1 VLPGLGEK
9 MPNGVILGAR
19 GAYGLMSPKSPLN
32 DWWWDLY
39 GKAYNVYPVQA
50 PYRMV
55 QSLLGLKLA
64 VEKAMAAN
72 GGKKPTPEQLAAALK
87 GSEWDSPAGHI
98 RMLLGDGHQAVQ
110 ETAIGRTRYDAGKKM
125 VMLEDIVRFP
135 ADCVNPPANMKSED
149 WIKAGFPGAK
159 GCP

>member
-1 VLPGLGEK
+1 
-9 MPNGVILGAR
+9 
-19 GAYGLMSPKSPLN
+19 
-32 DWWWDLY
+32 
-39 GKAYNVYPVQA
+39 
-50 PYRMV
+50 MV

-72 GGKKPTPEQLAAALK
+72 GGKKPNAEQLAAALRN
-87 GSEWDSPAGHI
+87 SEWDSPAGKI
-98 RMLLGDGHQAVQ
+98 RMALAGGHQAIQ

-125 VMLEDIVRFP
+125 VMLEDIMRFP
-135 ADCVNPPANMKSED
+135 ADCVNPPANMKTEE